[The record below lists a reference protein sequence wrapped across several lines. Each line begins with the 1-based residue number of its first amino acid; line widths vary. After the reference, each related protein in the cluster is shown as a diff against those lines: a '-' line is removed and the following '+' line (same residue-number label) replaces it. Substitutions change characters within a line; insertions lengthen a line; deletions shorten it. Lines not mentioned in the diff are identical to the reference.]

1 MTNTEQNPQVLR
13 VALIASDDALRS
25 SVRLLLTVSGMT
37 VDEYRTARQ
46 LLAAASA
53 SYACLV
59 VDCRLADM
67 PGHRLC
73 MEIIRHNREVPIVV
87 LAADLEAFEFV
98 RTARPGIRVVSK
110 PFAGDLL
117 IDTIMRSTGS
127 VPDHDDENRPGP
139 EARPASS

>member
-1 MTNTEQNPQVLR
+1 MTNTEQNPELLR

-25 SVRLLLTVSGMT
+25 AVRLLLTVSGMT

-53 SYACLV
+53 SYACLI

-73 MEIIRHNREVPIVV
+73 MEIIRHNHELPIVV
-87 LAADLEAFEFV
+87 LAADPEAFEFV

-110 PFAGDLL
+110 PFAGELL
-117 IDTIMRSTGS
+117 IDSIMRSTADA
-127 VPDHDDENRPGP
+127 PDHGDDNRV
-139 EARPASS
+139 RPAALPATS